1 MNNLE
6 KWELQDLFICALRY
20 ALYRH
25 SYVVGEICNIIK
37 SVPEIQNNRVTNVML
52 RDIQERLD
60 NWDYTISSFEME
72 RDTILKLKD
81 WLLKLCDE

>member
-25 SYVVGEICNIIK
+25 SYVVSEICNIIK

-72 RDTILKLKD
+72 RDTILNLKD